1 MTLPNLVIAGVGKA
15 GTTSL
20 FWYLSQHPDICASD
34 EKEIRY
40 FAGLTEGGTEL
51 PPVETYER
59 HFRHC
64 RGERY
69 AMEASPQYFHGGAP
83 VIQAM
88 RRLLGRPRVVI
99 SLRDPVERLWSQFR
113 FTKSRLGPVPE
124 TLSFEAY
131 VERSEHIW
139 REQAPL
145 TPETRPWWHLAGGV
159 YADHIEPWLESFG
172 GDLRVVFAEH
182 LAEDPRAVVVDLARW
197 LGIDEVCVRS
207 FTFSIENRTELVRSR
222 LLQRVALFLNRERLL
237 GGRRRLKAPLRRA
250 YYALNRRRTPET
262 MDPATRRHLEELF
275 APHNARLASILR
287 AHGYEDLPAWLRRDE
302 GRSTLERGLGRH
314 RLGPAERGGDR
325 GQGEDRGG
333 A

>member
-1 MTLPNLVIAGVGKA
+1 VTLPNLVIAGVGKA

-131 VERSEHIW
+131 QAQVVAFLDPDVLELYDRPEAWERLRAHVLQKLTTYEH
-139 REQAPL
+139 
-145 TPETRPWWHLAGGV
+145 
-159 YADHIEPWLESFG
+159 
-172 GDLRVVFAEH
+172 
-182 LAEDPRAVVVDLARW
+182 
-197 LGIDEVCVRS
+197 
-207 FTFSIENRTELVRSR
+207 RSR
-222 LLQRVALFLNRERLL
+222 LR
-237 GGRRRLKAPLRRA
+237 
-250 YYALNRRRTPET
+250 
-262 MDPATRRHLEELF
+262 
-275 APHNARLASILR
+275 
-287 AHGYEDLPAWLRRDE
+287 
-302 GRSTLERGLGRH
+302 
-314 RLGPAERGGDR
+314 
-325 GQGEDRGG
+325 
-333 A
+333 